1 MLNNTESV
9 LSPVQK
15 SEGFTQRWAQGAS
28 VDNYLSLK
36 NIKRIETWGQIFF
49 DGMCNYSD
57 VQKKVISAL

>member
-15 SEGFTQRWAQGAS
+15 SEGFTQHWAQGAS

-36 NIKRIETWGQIFF
+36 NIKRIETQGQIFF

-57 VQKKVISAL
+57 VQKKVIPAL